1 MTFNNIDC
9 LYQEIM
15 FDLNN
20 SSSTLKFNLDI
31 SNLKE
36 YILFS
41 PFNLITLIFIMDSE
55 SGFIINLNY
64 IFSLSRFL
72 YLREQMPF

>member
-1 MTFNNIDC
+1 
-9 LYQEIM
+9 M

-72 YLREQMPF
+72 YLRE